1 MSEDTDLALEPEAE
15 GALAAP
21 EANTDTQDDGPSV
34 EDRALAMGWTPK
46 GQFKGDPDK
55 WVDAETFVKRGEEFL
70 PFLKANNKRLEKRL
84 EQAERGLERA
94 ERDLKQFGEFHTKTE
109 TRAYERA
116 LREIK
121 AELAA
126 ATAAGDAEA
135 VDELAERM
143 SDMKAEAASKAP
155 KAPVHDAE
163 IVDNWIKANPW
174 YTTDEV
180 MGAAAAVIANKLEAE
195 GVTDTAQQLA
205 EVTKRIKAE
214 FPHKFENPR
223 RREPGAVEGGGSPPR
238 KGAKT
243 RSDLPADARST
254 MDRWVKQGIITEAQ
268 YLKDYFS

>member
-1 MSEDTDLALEPEAE
+1 MSDEPEVITADIEITAE
-15 GALAAP
+15 GEGFKPDA
-21 EANTDTQDDGPSV
+21 DTQDDGPSA

-70 PFLKANNKRLEKRL
+70 PFLKANNKRLEKELDSLRKTVK
-84 EQAERGLERA
+84 E
-94 ERDLKQFGEFHTKTE
+94 FGEFHTQTE

-116 LREIK
+116 LKEIK

-143 SDMKAEAASKAP
+143 SDMKAEAAAKAP

-163 IVDNWIKANPW
+163 IVENWIKANPW
-174 YTTDEV
+174 YTKDEV
-180 MGAAAAVIANKLEAE
+180 MGAAAAAIAAKLEAE
-195 GVTDTAQQLA
+195 GVTDTAEQLA
-205 EVTKRIKAE
+205 EVAKRIRAK
-214 FPHKFENPR
+214 FPQEFENPK
-223 RREPGAVEGGGSPPR
+223 RREPGAVESPGAGGR
-238 KGAKT
+238 KAGKT